1 MRTVTT
7 PMTISIKNLTYED
20 LNCEIKRT
28 MRRSAKD
35 AVQLGFMLRRM
46 VDEKLWES
54 DYDCFDEY
62 LVNELHMDYSMANRF
77 MNINKKYSI
86 SGSSMEISEKYE
98 SYSQGLLMEMLSM
111 PPELEEKVTPDMTVK
126 QAREIKKQAKK
137 EKEPESV
144 KDDVVID
151 GEYREVIE
159 PENIAT
165 SQPAVSPYGYAKSEY
180 PKGSLISTAGCG
192 HKHDC
197 FSCAKECN
205 IRQDKRYCVEAP
217 M

>member
-77 MNINKKYSI
+77 MNINKKYSFTI
-86 SGSSMEISEKYE
+86 TVDLNQIYWAPSVENWEDGTSS
-98 SYSQGLLMEMLSM
+98 
-111 PPELEEKVTPDMTVK
+111 
-126 QAREIKKQAKK
+126 
-137 EKEPESV
+137 
-144 KDDVVID
+144 
-151 GEYREVIE
+151 EVGI
-159 PENIAT
+159 N
-165 SQPAVSPYGYAKSEY
+165 
-180 PKGSLISTAGCG
+180 
-192 HKHDC
+192 
-197 FSCAKECN
+197 
-205 IRQDKRYCVEAP
+205 
-217 M
+217 